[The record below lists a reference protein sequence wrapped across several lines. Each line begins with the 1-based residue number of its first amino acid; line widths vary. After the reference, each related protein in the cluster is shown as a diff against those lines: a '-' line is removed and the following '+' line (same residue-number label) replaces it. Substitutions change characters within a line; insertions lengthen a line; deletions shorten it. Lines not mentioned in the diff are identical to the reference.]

1 MNQRHW
7 CGLTAKLGTFL
18 AGIFTILVI
27 DMYLIFERRHMEGST
42 NCSSHVHEES
52 HTINHWMIC
61 RSFSLSVFLAIIT
74 VFICC
79 FLLYSVFAQFYI
91 GMVTYV
97 IWIVFY
103 EASNLLLQILTN
115 RPGGN
120 TLIEEMARP
129 HWCGL
134 SPKTGS
140 ILASIFT
147 ILITIEFLILDLS
160 QVTEFGELHLYSKAS
175 KITTWAINHRNSIII
190 FLSIITILASCF
202 LFYSVHKQFYLGLAS
217 YTIWIILYELVSFL
231 YLLLTSKFVLRPFQ
245 QMQHVRWVH
254 LISRAGFHAF
264 WLSFVVTHSYGLYKG
279 QAVGASS
286 QASHSRRLSSC
297 SNESSHLVPVGRRH
311 L

>member
-18 AGIFTILVI
+18 AGIFTILVT
-27 DMYLIFERRHMEGST
+27 DMFLIFEKRHMKGST
-42 NCSSHVHEES
+42 NCSHIQEES
-52 HTINHWMIC
+52 PTVNHWMIC
-61 RSFSLSVFLAIIT
+61 RSFSFSIFLAIIT

-97 IWIVFY
+97 VWIIFY

-115 RPGGN
+115 RPGDN
-120 TLIEEMARP
+120 TLIEEMVWAR
-129 HWCGL
+129 WCGL
-134 SPKTGS
+134 SPKKGS

-147 ILITIEFLILDLS
+147 NLITIEFLILDLS
-160 QVTEFGELHLYSKAS
+160 QVTEFGEIHLYKKAS
-175 KITTWAINHRNSIII
+175 KIAMWAINHRNSIII

-202 LFYSVHKQFYLGLAS
+202 LFYSVHTQFYLGLAS

-231 YLLLTSKFVLRPFQ
+231 FLLLTSRFVLEPFQ

-254 LISRAGFHAF
+254 LISRVCFHAF
-264 WLSFVVTHSYGLYKG
+264 WLSFVITHSYSLYKG
-279 QAVGASS
+279 QVVGVSS
-286 QASHSRRLSSC
+286 QSPHSRRLSSC
-297 SNESSHLVPVGRRH
+297 SNESSRLGTLGRK
-311 L
+311 LF